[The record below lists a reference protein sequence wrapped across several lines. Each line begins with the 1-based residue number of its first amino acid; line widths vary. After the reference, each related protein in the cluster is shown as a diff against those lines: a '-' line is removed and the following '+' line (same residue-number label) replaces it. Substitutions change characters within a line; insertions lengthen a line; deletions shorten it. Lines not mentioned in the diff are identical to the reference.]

1 MIRYIIVY
9 LVSGRISLNQKTFE
23 ISKKDVNGPMNLAET
38 MASAQT
44 SEPEWSKD
52 GEYFMDVEEFDGVP
66 VKYTVT
72 QVGTVDE
79 FNIKVNYFGNTLAS
93 RQLKEHLKKVLGL
106 EDDLCAFY
114 RKFDLPEEP
123 LSQTFLR
130 LRGLRLMRGTNL
142 FESLICSILSQNNS
156 VLLWNRTARFLM
168 KYYGKKVR
176 LPDGS
181 NFFLFPTPERLAKV
195 KARELRARTSIGYRA
210 RPVLE
215 ASRLITKG
223 ALELERL
230 LSSSYEE
237 SMETLLN
244 LYGVGPKV
252 ADCFLLYGMAKFEAA
267 PVDVWIQRI
276 VEKLYF
282 KNKRVSKS
290 KSAEF
295 LRDHFDGWAGYA
307 QLYLFDFARRM
318 TPSTLRA
325 RKPN

>member
-1 MIRYIIVY
+1 MNRYINVDF
-9 LVSGRISLNQKTFE
+9 VSGRISLNQKTFT
-23 ISKKDVNGPMNLAET
+23 ITKNDVNGPMNLAET

-44 SEPEWSKD
+44 SEPEWSKE
-52 GEYFMDVEEFDGVP
+52 GEYFTDVEEFDGVP
-66 VKYTVT
+66 VKYTLS

-79 FNIKVNYFGNTLAS
+79 FSIKVNYSGDAPVS
-93 RQLKEHLKKVLGL
+93 QLNEHLRKILGL
-106 EDDLCAFY
+106 EDDLRAFY
-114 RKFDLPEEP
+114 HKFDRPKEP
-123 LSQTFLR
+123 VSQTFLR

-156 VLLWNRTARFLM
+156 VLLWNRTARLLM
-168 KYYGKKVR
+168 KCYGKKVR
-176 LPDGS
+176 LLDGS

-195 KARELRARTSIGYRA
+195 NARELRARTSIGYRA

-215 ASRLITKG
+215 ASRLIANG
-223 ALELERL
+223 DLELERL
-230 LSSSYEE
+230 LSCSYGE
-237 SMETLLN
+237 SMETLLD

-252 ADCFLLYGMAKFEAA
+252 ADCFLLYGLAKFEAA

-282 KNKRVSKS
+282 KNNRVSKL

-295 LRDHFDGWAGYA
+295 LRDHFGGWAGYA

-325 RKPN
+325 RKKN